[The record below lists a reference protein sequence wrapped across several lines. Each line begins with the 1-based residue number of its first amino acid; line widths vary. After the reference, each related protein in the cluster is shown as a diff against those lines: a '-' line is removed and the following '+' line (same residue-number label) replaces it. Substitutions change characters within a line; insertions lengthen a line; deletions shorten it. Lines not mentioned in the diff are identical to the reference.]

1 MKMSI
6 KSECSFKLLRIRKS
20 GFEVLND
27 ESSVDDQ
34 YDVNFRN
41 FISSHLRKPAAAVSM
56 DL

>member
-6 KSECSFKLLRIRKS
+6 KSECNFKLLRIRKS

-41 FISSHLRKPAAAVSM
+41 FISSQLRKPAAAVSM